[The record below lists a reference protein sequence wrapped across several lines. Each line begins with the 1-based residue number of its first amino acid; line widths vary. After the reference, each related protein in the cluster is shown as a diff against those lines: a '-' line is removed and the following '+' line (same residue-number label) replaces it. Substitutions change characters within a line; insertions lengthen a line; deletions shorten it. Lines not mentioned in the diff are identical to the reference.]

1 MSSLAYAAR
10 DSVTMFRRNM
20 KRAVRYP
27 SVVVTIILMPVLFL
41 LLFTYAFGGALGAGI
56 QGPRLE
62 GDYIDYIAAVLDPP
76 AASLGELLSRAD
88 LVVVGRVVQ
97 VAPGRVLSDPGDP
110 DRAVRTQFA
119 QLEVDEVTRGS
130 GAARLVLE
138 EVAALADGTPATVAG
153 LEASR
158 VGDAGLYL
166 LVHGDD
172 GRVGLVGPQGRYLLV
187 ADDPD
192 RLRAPPG
199 GDPLAR
205 RLADLGPRRL
215 RRAVLGAASR

>member
-1 MSSLAYAAR
+1 VAPGRGSRARRARSPSGRTARGSRHWIVLA
-10 DSVTMFRRNM
+10 
-20 KRAVRYP
+20 
-27 SVVVTIILMPVLFL
+27 VVVVALCVVAVVAVGRDRRPVD
-41 LLFTYAFGGALGAGI
+41 I
-56 QGPRLE
+56 
-62 GDYIDYIAAVLDPP
+62 AVLDPP

-88 LVVVGRVVQ
+88 LVVVGRIVQ

-110 DRAVRTQFA
+110 DRAVRTQLA

-172 GRVGLVGPQGRYLLV
+172 GRVGLAGPQGRYLLV